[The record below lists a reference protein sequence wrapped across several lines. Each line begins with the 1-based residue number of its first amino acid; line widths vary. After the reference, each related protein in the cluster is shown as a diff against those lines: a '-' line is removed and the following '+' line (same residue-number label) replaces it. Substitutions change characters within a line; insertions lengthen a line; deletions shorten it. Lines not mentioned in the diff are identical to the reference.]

1 MPQRDRNESLLKVL
15 EFVTETKRQ
24 MANYTIGEICKSELI
39 EVANL
44 VAKAVPNAIISKL
57 GNKFGAIFYSKV
69 VEQEYSCGYV
79 ARDESDNILGV
90 IIGTADHPKAR
101 SIAFKGQLAKLL
113 LAANFR
119 LLSWSVISWLV
130 KGIVTKIR
138 GKKQEHTDTPVAEL
152 IVITIHPKARG
163 TGLAKELVKKME
175 KFMISKGLRG
185 PYTILTE
192 KANTR
197 ANRFY
202 EKIGATFVRT
212 NLHHERKI
220 NEWHKEITSAR
231 GDG

>member
-1 MPQRDRNESLLKVL
+1 MVL
-15 EFVTETKRQ
+15 MSKPFV
-24 MANYTIGEICKSELI
+24 NYTIAQIRESEWT
-39 EVANL
+39 EVADL
-44 VAKAVPNAIISKL
+44 VAGAVPNALISRL
-57 GNKFGAIFYSKV
+57 GNRFGATFYRKIV
-69 VEQEYSCGYV
+69 GQECSCGYV

-90 IIGTADHPKAR
+90 IIGTTDHPKAR
-101 SIAFKGQLAKLL
+101 SIAFKRQLAKLL
-113 LAANFR
+113 IAANIR
-119 LLSWSVISWLV
+119 LLSWPVISWLV
-130 KGIVTKIR
+130 KGMITKIR

-175 KFMISKGLRG
+175 KFMIAKGLRG

-212 NLHHERKI
+212 NLHHERNI
-220 NEWHKEITSAR
+220 NEWHKEITSAS
-231 GDG
+231 GDD

>member
-1 MPQRDRNESLLKVL
+1 MTNQYVIGKIKDNEWYQV
-15 EFVTETKRQ
+15 
-24 MANYTIGEICKSELI
+24 AELI
-39 EVANL
+39 AQ
-44 VAKAVPNAIISKL
+44 AIPNALVSKL
-57 GNKFGAIFYSKV
+57 GNRFGAAFYRNI
-69 VEQEYSCGYV
+69 VEQECSCGYA

-90 IIGTADHPKAR
+90 IIGTTDHPKAR

-138 GKKQEHTDTPVAEL
+138 GKKQEHTDTPLAEL

-163 TGLAKELVKKME
+163 TGLAKKLVKKME
-175 KFMISKGLRG
+175 KFMIAKGLRR
-185 PYTILTE
+185 PYAILTE

-220 NEWHKEITSAR
+220 NEWHKAIELKVHNEK
-231 GDG
+231 